1 MTHPHERALEAAA
14 RAVKVALQKHDYF
27 PAEEIEEEITRA
39 AVTAYIAALQETH
52 ALVPREATEAMHI
65 AGFRERR
72 MQDHLNMRHHVVI
85 NTSAIYRAMIDAAP
99 PATEAGDGWMPI
111 ETAPKA
117 TYPET
122 EIRILLWGP
131 SFKNMTVIGWWRGTV
146 SGGIW
151 FNSEDEGGIGWGEC
165 KPTHWR
171 PLPAPPAAQEKK

>member
-14 RAVKVALQKHDYF
+14 RAVYNADGPHVDHWDIQHPSRADEFRSL
-27 PAEEIEEEITRA
+27 ARA
-39 AVTAYIAALQETH
+39 AVTAYLEASASGASLPTNDACALPGGVEESRDQFS
-52 ALVPREATEAMHI
+52 AT
-65 AGFRERR
+65 
-72 MQDHLNMRHHVVI
+72 
-85 NTSAIYRAMIDAAP
+85 
-99 PATEAGDGWMPI
+99 GDGWMPI

-171 PLPAPPAAQEKK
+171 PLPAPPALAAQEKK